1 MIFGIIQKDTTN
13 RTICDIMDTTFKCG
27 RSRGYFMR
35 PTIKQ
40 EEFIVRGQKVQD
52 LMTKKGLDLVIAY
65 ADDRF
70 VYGQAYARWLL
81 NYQPAFEPA
90 FIMIPAKGDVV
101 IATGAESVDFVYN
114 FSNCKKAYAVWE
126 FLHPDEEYPYCEV
139 VGMKDVNADLEA
151 AMDKKIGKVGL
162 AGGSAVPYH
171 MMLKLQEIYGADN
184 IVDIDEEM
192 SLLRAVKSENEIEV
206 IRYAYQ
212 IAQAGMDKV
221 AEIIKPGMTERE
233 VAAEA
238 EYVMRK
244 MGSEG
249 MGIDTMVAAGV
260 EHTKP
265 ILARIT
271 DRVIQ
276 EGDLVVVTLAP
287 RYQGY
292 HGAIARPFFMGKQS
306 ETVEN
311 VFKLVKQ
318 AQEQTA
324 AKLRPGVT
332 AKEIDETSREVLNKA
347 GIGNHFVYTGVH
359 STGVIEF
366 EAPILASTSNTVVEK
381 NMVYSIDIPV
391 FITEWGGM
399 RLENGYLITEDGVE
413 PLNNLDTSICFK

>member
-1 MIFGIIQKDTTN
+1 
-13 RTICDIMDTTFKCG
+13 
-27 RSRGYFMR
+27 MR
-35 PTIKQ
+35 PTIRQ
-40 EEFIVRGQKVQD
+40 EEFLARGQKVQN
-52 LMTKKGLDLVIAY
+52 LMEEKGLDLIIAY
-65 ADDRF
+65 ADDGF

-90 FIMIPAKGDVV
+90 FVMVPAKGDAV
-101 IATGAESVDFVYN
+101 IATGAESVDFVHN

-139 VGMKDVNADLEA
+139 VNMKDVNEDLETT
-151 AMDKKIGKVGL
+151 MGRKIEKVGI
-162 AGGSAVPYH
+162 AGASAVPYH
-171 MMLKLQEIYGADN
+171 MMLKLQEIYGAEN
-184 IVDIDEEM
+184 IIDVDEEM
-192 SLLRAVKSENEIEV
+192 SMLRAVKSENEIEV
-206 IRYAYQ
+206 IRYAYK

-221 AEIIKPGMTERE
+221 AEIIRPGMTERE
-233 VAAEA
+233 IAAEA

-249 MGIDTMVAAGV
+249 MGIDTMVASGKD
-260 EHTKP
+260 HTMP

-271 DRVIQ
+271 DREVKD
-276 EGDLVVVTLAP
+276 GDLVVVTLAP

-292 HGAIARPFFMGKQS
+292 HGAVARPFFIGKQS
-306 ETVEN
+306 DTIMN
-311 VFKLVKQ
+311 VFELVKQ

-332 AKEIDETSREVLNKA
+332 AKEVDETSREVLNNA

-366 EAPILASTSNTVVEK
+366 EAPILASKSDVVIEK
-381 NMVYSIDIPV
+381 NMVYSIDIPI

-399 RLENGYLITEDGVE
+399 RLENGYLITENGPE
-413 PLNNLDTSICFK
+413 PLNDLDTSYCIK

>member
-1 MIFGIIQKDTTN
+1 
-13 RTICDIMDTTFKCG
+13 
-27 RSRGYFMR
+27 MR
-35 PTIKQ
+35 PTIRQ
-40 EEFIVRGQKVQD
+40 EEFLARGQKVQN
-52 LMTKKGLDLVIAY
+52 LMEEKGLHLIIAY

-90 FIMIPAKGDVV
+90 FVMVPAKGDAV
-101 IATGAESVDFVYN
+101 IATGAESVDFVHN

-139 VGMKDVNADLEA
+139 VNMKDVNEDLETT
-151 AMDKKIGKVGL
+151 MGRKIEKVGI
-162 AGGSAVPYH
+162 AGASAVPYH
-171 MMLKLQEIYGADN
+171 MMLKLQEIYGAEN
-184 IVDIDEEM
+184 IIDVDEEM
-192 SLLRAVKSENEIEV
+192 SMLRAVKSENEIEV
-206 IRYAYQ
+206 IRYAYK

-221 AEIIKPGMTERE
+221 AEIIRPGMTERE
-233 VAAEA
+233 IAAEA

-249 MGIDTMVAAGV
+249 MGIDTMVASGKD
-260 EHTKP
+260 HTMP

-271 DRVIQ
+271 DREVKD
-276 EGDLVVVTLAP
+276 GDLVVVTLAP

-292 HGAIARPFFMGKQS
+292 HGAVARPFFIGKQS
-306 ETVEN
+306 DTIMN
-311 VFKLVKQ
+311 VFELVKQ

-332 AKEIDETSREVLNKA
+332 AKEVDETSREVLNNA

-366 EAPILASTSNTVVEK
+366 EAPILASKSDVVIEK
-381 NMVYSIDIPV
+381 NMVYSIDIPI

-399 RLENGYLITEDGVE
+399 RLENGYLITENGPE
-413 PLNNLDTSICFK
+413 PLNDLDTSYCIK

>member
-1 MIFGIIQKDTTN
+1 
-13 RTICDIMDTTFKCG
+13 
-27 RSRGYFMR
+27 MR

-40 EEFIVRGQKVQD
+40 EEFAARGQRVQK
-52 LMTKKGLDLVIAY
+52 LMEEKGLDLVIAY

-90 FIMIPAKGDVV
+90 FIMVPAKGDSVV
-101 IATGAESVDFVYN
+101 ATGAESVDFVHN

-139 VGMKDVNADLEA
+139 VNMTDVNADLEA
-151 AMDKKIGKVGL
+151 VMGHSIKKIGI
-162 AGGSAVPYH
+162 AGASAVPYH
-171 MMLKLQEIYGADN
+171 MMLKLQEIYGAEN
-184 IVDIDEEM
+184 IIDIDEEM
-192 SLLRAVKSENEIEV
+192 SLLRAVKPENEIEV
-206 IRYAYQ
+206 IRYAYK
-212 IAQAGMDKV
+212 IAQAGMERV

-233 VAAEA
+233 IAAEA

-249 MGIDTMVAAGV
+249 MGIDTMVAAGQ
-260 EHTKP
+260 EHTMP

-271 DRVIQ
+271 DREIE

-292 HGAIARPFFMGKQS
+292 HGAIARPFFIGEQS
-306 ETVEN
+306 ETINN

-318 AQEQTA
+318 AQEETA

-332 AKEIDETSREVLNKA
+332 AKEVDETSRRVLNEA
-347 GIGNHFVYTGVH
+347 GIGQHFVYTGVH

-366 EAPILASTSNTVVEK
+366 EAPILASTSNTVIEK

-399 RLENGYLITEDGVE
+399 RLENGYLITEDGSE
-413 PLNNLDTSICFK
+413 PLNNLDTAMCFK

>member
-1 MIFGIIQKDTTN
+1 
-13 RTICDIMDTTFKCG
+13 
-27 RSRGYFMR
+27 MR
-35 PTIKQ
+35 PTIKP
-40 EEFIVRGQKVQD
+40 EEFVLRGQKVQN
-52 LMTKKGLDLVIAY
+52 LMREKGLDLIIAY

-101 IATGAESVDFVYN
+101 IATGAESVDFVHN

-139 VGMKDVNADLEA
+139 VNIKDVNADLEA
-151 AMDKKIGKVGL
+151 SMGHSIRKVGI
-162 AGGSAVPYH
+162 AGASAVPYH
-171 MMLKLQEIYGADN
+171 MMLKLREIYGAEN
-184 IVDIDEEM
+184 IIDADEEM
-192 SLLRAVKSENEIEV
+192 SLLRAVKTENEIEV
-206 IRYAYQ
+206 IRYAYK

-233 VAAEA
+233 IAAEA

-249 MGIDTMVAAGV
+249 MGIDTMVAAGQ
-260 EHTKP
+260 EHTMP

-271 DRVIQ
+271 DREIK

-292 HGAIARPFFMGKQS
+292 HGAVARPFFIGEQS
-306 ETVEN
+306 DTVKN
-311 VFKLVKQ
+311 VFALVKQ
-318 AQEQTA
+318 AQEETA
-324 AKLRPGVT
+324 AKLRPGMI
-332 AKEIDETSREVLNKA
+332 AKEIDETSRRVLNEA

-366 EAPILASTSNTVVEK
+366 EAPILASTSKTVIEK
-381 NMVYSIDIPV
+381 NMIFSIDIPV

-399 RLENGYLITEDGVE
+399 RLENGYLITEDGAE
-413 PLNNLDTSICFK
+413 PLNDLDTSICYK

>member
-1 MIFGIIQKDTTN
+1 
-13 RTICDIMDTTFKCG
+13 
-27 RSRGYFMR
+27 MR
-35 PTIKQ
+35 PTIRQ
-40 EEFIVRGQKVQD
+40 EEFLARGQKVQN
-52 LMTKKGLDLVIAY
+52 LMEEKGLDLIIAY

-90 FIMIPAKGDVV
+90 FVMVPAKGDAV
-101 IATGAESVDFVYN
+101 IATGAESVDFVHN

-139 VGMKDVNADLEA
+139 VNMKDVNEDLETT
-151 AMDKKIGKVGL
+151 MGRKIEKVGI
-162 AGGSAVPYH
+162 AGASAVPYH
-171 MMLKLQEIYGADN
+171 MMLKLQEIYGAEN
-184 IVDIDEEM
+184 IIDVDEEM
-192 SLLRAVKSENEIEV
+192 SMLRAVKSENEIEV
-206 IRYAYQ
+206 IRYAYK

-221 AEIIKPGMTERE
+221 AEIIRPGMTERE
-233 VAAEA
+233 IAAEA
-238 EYVMRK
+238 EDVMRK

-249 MGIDTMVAAGV
+249 MGIDTMVASGKD
-260 EHTKP
+260 HTMP

-271 DRVIQ
+271 DREVKD
-276 EGDLVVVTLAP
+276 GDLVVVTLAP

-292 HGAIARPFFMGKQS
+292 HGAVARPFFIGKQS
-306 ETVEN
+306 DTIMN
-311 VFKLVKQ
+311 VFELVKQ

-332 AKEIDETSREVLNKA
+332 AKEVDETSREVLNNA

-366 EAPILASTSNTVVEK
+366 EAPILASKSDVVIEK
-381 NMVYSIDIPV
+381 NMVYSIDMPI

-399 RLENGYLITEDGVE
+399 RLENGYLITENGPE
-413 PLNNLDTSICFK
+413 PLNDLDTSYCIK

>member
-1 MIFGIIQKDTTN
+1 
-13 RTICDIMDTTFKCG
+13 
-27 RSRGYFMR
+27 MR
-35 PTIKQ
+35 PTIRQ
-40 EEFIVRGQKVQD
+40 EEFLARGQKVQN
-52 LMTKKGLDLVIAY
+52 LMEEKGLDLIIAY

-90 FIMIPAKGDVV
+90 FVMVPAKGDAV
-101 IATGAESVDFVYN
+101 IATGAESVDFVHN

-139 VGMKDVNADLEA
+139 VNMKDVNEDLETT
-151 AMDKKIGKVGL
+151 MGRKIEKVGI
-162 AGGSAVPYH
+162 AGASAVPYH
-171 MMLKLQEIYGADN
+171 MMLKLQEIYGAEN
-184 IVDIDEEM
+184 IIDVDEEM
-192 SLLRAVKSENEIEV
+192 SMLRAVKSENEIEV
-206 IRYAYQ
+206 IRYAYK

-221 AEIIKPGMTERE
+221 AEIIRPGMTERE
-233 VAAEA
+233 IAAEA

-249 MGIDTMVAAGV
+249 MGIDTMVASGKD
-260 EHTKP
+260 HTMP

-271 DRVIQ
+271 DREVKD
-276 EGDLVVVTLAP
+276 GDLVVVTLAP

-292 HGAIARPFFMGKQS
+292 HGAVARPFFIGKQS
-306 ETVEN
+306 DTIMN
-311 VFKLVKQ
+311 VFELVKQ

-332 AKEIDETSREVLNKA
+332 AKEVDETSREVLNNA

-366 EAPILASTSNTVVEK
+366 EAPILASKSDVVIEK
-381 NMVYSIDIPV
+381 NMVYSIDIPI

-399 RLENGYLITEDGVE
+399 RLENGYLITENGPE
-413 PLNNLDTSICFK
+413 PLNDLDTSYCIK

>member
-1 MIFGIIQKDTTN
+1 
-13 RTICDIMDTTFKCG
+13 
-27 RSRGYFMR
+27 MR

-40 EEFIVRGQKVQD
+40 EEFAARGQRVQN
-52 LMTKKGLDLVIAY
+52 LMEEKGLDLVIAY

-90 FIMIPAKGDVV
+90 FIMVPAKGDSVV
-101 IATGAESVDFVYN
+101 ATGAESVDFVHN

-139 VGMKDVNADLEA
+139 VNMTDVNADLEA
-151 AMDKKIGKVGL
+151 VMGHSIKKIGI
-162 AGGSAVPYH
+162 AGASAVPYH
-171 MMLKLQEIYGADN
+171 MMLKLQEIYGAEN
-184 IVDIDEEM
+184 IIDIDEEM

-206 IRYAYQ
+206 IRYAYK

-233 VAAEA
+233 IAAEA

-249 MGIDTMVAAGV
+249 MGIDTMVAVGQ
-260 EHTKP
+260 EHTMP

-271 DRVIQ
+271 DREIE

-292 HGAIARPFFMGKQS
+292 HGAIARPFFIGEQS
-306 ETVEN
+306 ETINN

-318 AQEQTA
+318 AQEETA

-332 AKEIDETSREVLNKA
+332 AKEVDETSRRVLNEA
-347 GIGNHFVYTGVH
+347 GIGQHFVYTGVH

-366 EAPILASTSNTVVEK
+366 EAPILASTSNTVIEK

-391 FITEWGGM
+391 FIAEWGGM
-399 RLENGYLITEDGVE
+399 RLENGYLITEDGSE
-413 PLNNLDTSICFK
+413 PLNNLDTAMCFK

>member
-1 MIFGIIQKDTTN
+1 MK
-13 RTICDIMDTTFKCG
+13 
-27 RSRGYFMR
+27 
-35 PTIKQ
+35 PVIKP
-40 EEFIVRGQKVQD
+40 EEFIARGQKVQQFMKEKD
-52 LMTKKGLDLVIAY
+52 LDLLIAY

-70 VYGQAYARWLL
+70 VYGQAYARWML
-81 NYQPAFEPA
+81 NYQPAFEPV
-90 FIMIPAKGDVV
+90 FIMVPAKGDVV
-101 IATGAESVDFVYN
+101 VATGAESVDFVHN

-139 VGMKDVNADLEA
+139 VNMTDVNADLEA
-151 AMDKKIGKVGL
+151 VMGKKIEKVGI
-162 AGGSAVPYH
+162 AGASAVPYH
-171 MMLKLQEIYGADN
+171 MMLKLHEIYGAEN
-184 IVDIDEEM
+184 IVDVDEEM

-206 IRYAYQ
+206 IRYAYK

-233 VAAEA
+233 IAAEA

-249 MGIDTMVAAGV
+249 MGIDTMVASGV
-260 EHTKP
+260 EHTMP

-271 DRVIQ
+271 DREIKD
-276 EGDLVVVTLAP
+276 GDLVVVTLAP

-292 HGAIARPFFMGKQS
+292 HGAIARPFFIGEQS
-306 ETVEN
+306 ETIQN

-318 AQEQTA
+318 AQEETA

-332 AKEIDETSREVLNKA
+332 AKEVDETSRRVLNEA

-366 EAPILASTSNTVVEK
+366 EAPILASTSKTVIEK

-399 RLENGYLITEDGVE
+399 RLENGYLITEDGPE
-413 PLNNLDTSICFK
+413 PLNNLDTAMCFK

>member
-1 MIFGIIQKDTTN
+1 
-13 RTICDIMDTTFKCG
+13 
-27 RSRGYFMR
+27 MR
-35 PTIKQ
+35 PTIRQ
-40 EEFIVRGQKVQD
+40 EEFLARGQKVQN
-52 LMTKKGLDLVIAY
+52 LMEEKGLDLIIAY

-90 FIMIPAKGDVV
+90 FVMVPAKGDAV
-101 IATGAESVDFVYN
+101 IATGAESVDFVHN

-139 VGMKDVNADLEA
+139 VNMKDVNEDLETT
-151 AMDKKIGKVGL
+151 MGRKIEKVGI
-162 AGGSAVPYH
+162 AGASAVPYH
-171 MMLKLQEIYGADN
+171 MMLKLQEIYGAEN
-184 IVDIDEEM
+184 IIDVDEEM
-192 SLLRAVKSENEIEV
+192 SMLRAVKSENEIEV
-206 IRYAYQ
+206 IRYAYK

-221 AEIIKPGMTERE
+221 AEIIRPGMTERE
-233 VAAEA
+233 IAAEA

-249 MGIDTMVAAGV
+249 MGIDTMVASGKD
-260 EHTKP
+260 HTMP

-271 DRVIQ
+271 DREVKD
-276 EGDLVVVTLAP
+276 GDLVVVTLAP

-292 HGAIARPFFMGKQS
+292 HGAVARPFFIGKQS
-306 ETVEN
+306 DTIMN
-311 VFKLVKQ
+311 VFELVKQ

-332 AKEIDETSREVLNKA
+332 AKEVDETSREVLNNA

-366 EAPILASTSNTVVEK
+366 EAPILASKSDVVIEK
-381 NMVYSIDIPV
+381 NMVYSIDMPI

-399 RLENGYLITEDGVE
+399 RLENGYLITENGPE
-413 PLNNLDTSICFK
+413 PLNDLDTSYCIK

>member
-1 MIFGIIQKDTTN
+1 
-13 RTICDIMDTTFKCG
+13 
-27 RSRGYFMR
+27 MR

-40 EEFIVRGQKVQD
+40 EEFLTRGQKVQQ
-52 LMTKKGLDLVIAY
+52 LMADKGLDLLIAY

-81 NYQPAFEPA
+81 NYQPAFEAA
-90 FIMIPAKGDVV
+90 FIMVPAKGEVV
-101 IATGAESVDFVYN
+101 IATGAESVDFVHN

-139 VGMKDVNADLEA
+139 VNMADVNADLESV
-151 AMDKKIGKVGL
+151 MGYPIKKVGI
-162 AGGSAVPYH
+162 AGTSAIPYH
-171 MMLKLQEIYGADN
+171 MMLKLQEIYGAENLID
-184 IVDIDEEM
+184 VDEEL

-206 IRYAYQ
+206 IRYAYK

-233 VAAEA
+233 IAAEA

-249 MGIDTMVAAGV
+249 MGIDTMVAAGQ
-260 EHTKP
+260 EHTMP

-271 DRVIQ
+271 DREIKD
-276 EGDLVVVTLAP
+276 GDLVVVTLAP

-292 HGAIARPFFMGKQS
+292 HGAIARPFFIGEQS
-306 ETVEN
+306 ETIKN
-311 VFKLVKQ
+311 VFELVKQ
-318 AQEQTA
+318 AQKETA
-324 AKLRPGVT
+324 EKLRPGMS
-332 AKEIDETSREVLNKA
+332 AKEVDETSRRVLNEA

-366 EAPILASTSNTVVEK
+366 EAPILASTSKTVIEK
-381 NMVYSIDIPV
+381 NMIYSVDIPV

-399 RLENGYLITEDGVE
+399 RLENGYLITEDGPE
-413 PLNNLDTSICFK
+413 PLNNLDTTMCFK

>member
-1 MIFGIIQKDTTN
+1 
-13 RTICDIMDTTFKCG
+13 
-27 RSRGYFMR
+27 MR
-35 PTIKQ
+35 PTIRQ
-40 EEFIVRGQKVQD
+40 EEFLARGQKVQN
-52 LMTKKGLDLVIAY
+52 LMEEKGLDLIIAY

-90 FIMIPAKGDVV
+90 FVMVPAKGDAV
-101 IATGAESVDFVYN
+101 IATGAESVDFVHN

-139 VGMKDVNADLEA
+139 VNMKDVNEDLETT
-151 AMDKKIGKVGL
+151 MGRKIEKVGI
-162 AGGSAVPYH
+162 AGASAVPYH
-171 MMLKLQEIYGADN
+171 MMLKLQEIYGAEN
-184 IVDIDEEM
+184 IIDVDEEM
-192 SLLRAVKSENEIEV
+192 SMLRAVKSENEIEV
-206 IRYAYQ
+206 IRYAYK

-221 AEIIKPGMTERE
+221 AEIIRPGMTERE
-233 VAAEA
+233 IAAEA

-249 MGIDTMVAAGV
+249 MGIDTMVAAGKD
-260 EHTKP
+260 HTMP

-271 DRVIQ
+271 DREVKD
-276 EGDLVVVTLAP
+276 GDLVVVTLAP

-292 HGAIARPFFMGKQS
+292 HGAVARPFFIGKQS
-306 ETVEN
+306 DTIMN
-311 VFKLVKQ
+311 VFELVKQ

-332 AKEIDETSREVLNKA
+332 AKEVDETSREVLNNA

-366 EAPILASTSNTVVEK
+366 EAPILASKSDVVIEK
-381 NMVYSIDIPV
+381 NMVYSIDIPI

-399 RLENGYLITEDGVE
+399 RLENGYLITENGPE
-413 PLNNLDTSICFK
+413 PLNDLDTSYCIK

>member
-1 MIFGIIQKDTTN
+1 
-13 RTICDIMDTTFKCG
+13 
-27 RSRGYFMR
+27 MR
-35 PTIKQ
+35 PTIRQ
-40 EEFIVRGQKVQD
+40 EEFLARGQKVQN
-52 LMTKKGLDLVIAY
+52 LMEEKGLHLIIAY

-90 FIMIPAKGDVV
+90 FVMGPAKGDAV
-101 IATGAESVDFVYN
+101 IATGAESVDFVHN

-139 VGMKDVNADLEA
+139 VNMKDVNEDLETT
-151 AMDKKIGKVGL
+151 MGRKIEKVGI
-162 AGGSAVPYH
+162 AGASAVPYH
-171 MMLKLQEIYGADN
+171 MMLKLQEIYGAEN
-184 IVDIDEEM
+184 IIDVDEEM
-192 SLLRAVKSENEIEV
+192 SMLRAVKSENEIEV
-206 IRYAYQ
+206 IRYAYK

-221 AEIIKPGMTERE
+221 AEIIRPGMTERE
-233 VAAEA
+233 IAAEA

-249 MGIDTMVAAGV
+249 MGIDTMVASGKD
-260 EHTKP
+260 HTMP

-271 DRVIQ
+271 DREVKD
-276 EGDLVVVTLAP
+276 GDLVVVTLAP

-292 HGAIARPFFMGKQS
+292 HGAVARPFFIGKQS
-306 ETVEN
+306 DTIMN
-311 VFKLVKQ
+311 VFELVKQ

-332 AKEIDETSREVLNKA
+332 AKEVDETSREVLNNA

-366 EAPILASTSNTVVEK
+366 EAPILASKSDVVIEK
-381 NMVYSIDIPV
+381 NMVYSIDIPI

-399 RLENGYLITEDGVE
+399 RLENGYLITENGPE
-413 PLNNLDTSICFK
+413 PLNDLDTSYCIK

>member
-1 MIFGIIQKDTTN
+1 
-13 RTICDIMDTTFKCG
+13 
-27 RSRGYFMR
+27 MR
-35 PTIKQ
+35 PTIHQ
-40 EEFIVRGQKVQD
+40 EEFAVRGQKVQN
-52 LMTKKGLDLVIAY
+52 LMAEKGLDLVIAY

-90 FIMIPAKGDVV
+90 FIMVPAKGDAVV
-101 IATGAESVDFVYN
+101 ATGAESVDFVHN

-126 FLHPDEEYPYCEV
+126 FLHPGEEYPYCEV
-139 VGMKDVNADLEA
+139 VNMTDVNADLEA
-151 AMDKKIGKVGL
+151 AMGRKIVKVGI
-162 AGGSAVPYH
+162 AGASAVPYH
-171 MMLKLQEIYGADN
+171 MMLKLQEIYGAEN
-184 IVDIDEEM
+184 IVDVDEEM

-206 IRYAYQ
+206 IRYAYK

-233 VAAEA
+233 IAAEA

-249 MGIDTMVAAGV
+249 MGIDTMVASGV
-260 EHTKP
+260 EHTMP

-271 DRVIQ
+271 DREIKD
-276 EGDLVVVTLAP
+276 GDLVVVTLAP

-292 HGAIARPFFMGKQS
+292 HGAVARPFFIGKQS
-306 ETVEN
+306 ETIEN

-318 AQEQTA
+318 AQEETA
-324 AKLRPGVT
+324 AKLRPGMT
-332 AKEIDETSREVLNKA
+332 AKEADETSRRVLNEA
-347 GIGNHFVYTGVH
+347 GIGKYFVYTGVH

-366 EAPILASTSNTVVEK
+366 EAPILASTSKTVIEK
-381 NMVYSIDIPV
+381 NMIYSIDIPV

-399 RLENGYLITEDGVE
+399 RLENGYLITEDGAE
-413 PLNNLDTSICFK
+413 PLNNLDTSMCFK

>member
-1 MIFGIIQKDTTN
+1 
-13 RTICDIMDTTFKCG
+13 
-27 RSRGYFMR
+27 MR
-35 PTIKQ
+35 PTIRQ
-40 EEFIVRGQKVQD
+40 EEFLARGQKVQN
-52 LMTKKGLDLVIAY
+52 LMEEKGLDLIIAY

-90 FIMIPAKGDVV
+90 FVMVPAKGDAV
-101 IATGAESVDFVYN
+101 IATGAESVDFVHN
-114 FSNCKKAYAVWE
+114 FSNCKKDYAVWE

-139 VGMKDVNADLEA
+139 VNMKDVNEDLETT
-151 AMDKKIGKVGL
+151 MGRKIEKVGI
-162 AGGSAVPYH
+162 AGASAVPYH
-171 MMLKLQEIYGADN
+171 MMLKLQEIYGAEN
-184 IVDIDEEM
+184 IIDVDEEM
-192 SLLRAVKSENEIEV
+192 SMLRAVKSENEIEV
-206 IRYAYQ
+206 IRYAYK

-221 AEIIKPGMTERE
+221 AEIIRPGMTERE
-233 VAAEA
+233 IAAEA

-249 MGIDTMVAAGV
+249 MGIDTMVASGKD
-260 EHTKP
+260 HTMP

-271 DRVIQ
+271 DREVKD
-276 EGDLVVVTLAP
+276 GDLVVVTLAP

-292 HGAIARPFFMGKQS
+292 HGAVARPFFIGKQS
-306 ETVEN
+306 DTIMN
-311 VFKLVKQ
+311 VFELVKQ

-332 AKEIDETSREVLNKA
+332 AKEVDETSREVLNNA

-366 EAPILASTSNTVVEK
+366 EAPILASKSDVVIEK
-381 NMVYSIDIPV
+381 NMVYSIDIPI

-399 RLENGYLITEDGVE
+399 RLENGYLITENGPE
-413 PLNNLDTSICFK
+413 PLNDLDTSYCIK

>member
-1 MIFGIIQKDTTN
+1 
-13 RTICDIMDTTFKCG
+13 
-27 RSRGYFMR
+27 MR
-35 PTIKQ
+35 PTIRQ
-40 EEFIVRGQKVQD
+40 EEFLARGQKVQN
-52 LMTKKGLDLVIAY
+52 LMEEKGLDLIIAY

-90 FIMIPAKGDVV
+90 FVMVPAKGDAV
-101 IATGAESVDFVYN
+101 IATGAESVDFVHN

-139 VGMKDVNADLEA
+139 VNMKDVNEDLETT
-151 AMDKKIGKVGL
+151 MGRKIEKVGI
-162 AGGSAVPYH
+162 AGASAVPYH
-171 MMLKLQEIYGADN
+171 MMLKLQEIYGAEN
-184 IVDIDEEM
+184 IIDVDEEM
-192 SLLRAVKSENEIEV
+192 SMLRAVKSENEIEV
-206 IRYAYQ
+206 IRYAYK

-221 AEIIKPGMTERE
+221 AEIIRPGMTERE
-233 VAAEA
+233 IAAEA

-249 MGIDTMVAAGV
+249 MGIDTMVASGKD
-260 EHTKP
+260 HTMP

-271 DRVIQ
+271 DREVKD
-276 EGDLVVVTLAP
+276 GDLVVVTLAP

-292 HGAIARPFFMGKQS
+292 HGAVARPFFIGKQS
-306 ETVEN
+306 DTIMN
-311 VFKLVKQ
+311 VFELVKQ

-332 AKEIDETSREVLNKA
+332 AKEVDETSREVMNNA

-366 EAPILASTSNTVVEK
+366 EAPILASKSDVVIEK
-381 NMVYSIDIPV
+381 NMVYSIDIPI

-399 RLENGYLITEDGVE
+399 RLENGYLITENGPE
-413 PLNNLDTSICFK
+413 PLNDLDTSYCIK

>member
-1 MIFGIIQKDTTN
+1 
-13 RTICDIMDTTFKCG
+13 
-27 RSRGYFMR
+27 MR

-40 EEFIVRGQKVQD
+40 EEFLARGEKVQK
-52 LMTKKGLDLVIAY
+52 LMEEKGLDLVIAY

-81 NYQPAFEPA
+81 NYQPVFEPA

-101 IATGAESVDFVYN
+101 IATGAESVDFVHN

-139 VGMKDVNADLEA
+139 VNMKDVNEDLETT
-151 AMDKKIGKVGL
+151 MGRKIEKVGI
-162 AGGSAVPYH
+162 AGASAVPYH
-171 MMLKLQEIYGADN
+171 MMLKLQEIYGAEN
-184 IVDIDEEM
+184 IIDVDEEM
-192 SLLRAVKSENEIEV
+192 SMLRAVKSENEIEV
-206 IRYAYQ
+206 IRYAYK

-221 AEIIKPGMTERE
+221 AEIIRPGMTERE
-233 VAAEA
+233 IAAEA

-249 MGIDTMVAAGV
+249 MGIDTMVASGKD
-260 EHTKP
+260 HTMP

-271 DRVIQ
+271 DREVKD
-276 EGDLVVVTLAP
+276 GDLVVVTLAP

-292 HGAIARPFFMGKQS
+292 HGAVARPFFIGKQS
-306 ETVEN
+306 DTIMN
-311 VFKLVKQ
+311 VFELVKQ

-332 AKEIDETSREVLNKA
+332 AKEVDETSREVLNNA

-366 EAPILASTSNTVVEK
+366 EAPILASKSDVVIEK
-381 NMVYSIDIPV
+381 NMVYSIDIPI

-399 RLENGYLITEDGVE
+399 RLENGYLITENGPE
-413 PLNNLDTSICFK
+413 PLNDLDTSYCIK

>member
-1 MIFGIIQKDTTN
+1 
-13 RTICDIMDTTFKCG
+13 
-27 RSRGYFMR
+27 MR

-40 EEFIVRGQKVQD
+40 EEFAVRGQKVQK
-52 LMTKKGLDLVIAY
+52 LMEKKGLDLVIAY

-90 FIMIPAKGDVV
+90 FIMVPAKGDAVV
-101 IATGAESVDFVYN
+101 ATGAESVDFVHN

-139 VGMKDVNADLEA
+139 VNMVDVNADLEA
-151 AMDKKIGKVGL
+151 AMGHSINKIGI
-162 AGGSAVPYH
+162 AGASAVPYH
-171 MMLKLQEIYGADN
+171 MMLKLQEIYGAEN
-184 IVDIDEEM
+184 IIDVDEEM

-206 IRYAYQ
+206 IRYAYK
-212 IAQAGMDKV
+212 IAQAGMERV

-233 VAAEA
+233 IAAEA

-249 MGIDTMVAAGV
+249 MGIDTMVAAGQ
-260 EHTKP
+260 EHTMP

-271 DRVIQ
+271 DREVK
-276 EGDLVVVTLAP
+276 EGDFVVVTLAP

-292 HGAIARPFFMGKQS
+292 HGAIARPFFIGEQS
-306 ETVEN
+306 ETINN

-318 AQEQTA
+318 AQEETA
-324 AKLRPGVT
+324 AKLHPGVT
-332 AKEIDETSREVLNKA
+332 AKEIDETSRRVLNEA
-347 GIGNHFVYTGVH
+347 GIGQHFVYTGVH

-366 EAPILASTSNTVVEK
+366 EAPILASTSDTVIEK

-399 RLENGYLITEDGVE
+399 RLENGYLITEDGPE
-413 PLNNLDTSICFK
+413 PLNNLDTAMCFK

>member
-1 MIFGIIQKDTTN
+1 
-13 RTICDIMDTTFKCG
+13 
-27 RSRGYFMR
+27 MR
-35 PTIKQ
+35 PTIRQ
-40 EEFIVRGQKVQD
+40 EEFLARGQKVQN
-52 LMTKKGLDLVIAY
+52 LMEEKGLDLIIAY

-90 FIMIPAKGDVV
+90 FVMVPAKGDAV
-101 IATGAESVDFVYN
+101 IATGAESVDFVHN

-139 VGMKDVNADLEA
+139 VNMKDVNEDLETT
-151 AMDKKIGKVGL
+151 MGRKIEKVGI
-162 AGGSAVPYH
+162 AGASAVPYH
-171 MMLKLQEIYGADN
+171 MMLKLQEIYGAEN
-184 IVDIDEEM
+184 IIDVDEEM
-192 SLLRAVKSENEIEV
+192 SMLRAVKSENEIVV
-206 IRYAYQ
+206 IRYAYK

-221 AEIIKPGMTERE
+221 AEIIRPGMTERE
-233 VAAEA
+233 IAAEA

-249 MGIDTMVAAGV
+249 MGIDTMVASGKD
-260 EHTKP
+260 HTMP

-271 DRVIQ
+271 DREVKD
-276 EGDLVVVTLAP
+276 GDLVVVTLAP

-292 HGAIARPFFMGKQS
+292 HGAVARPFFIGKQS
-306 ETVEN
+306 DTIMN
-311 VFKLVKQ
+311 VFELVKQ

-332 AKEIDETSREVLNKA
+332 AKEVDETSREVLNNA

-366 EAPILASTSNTVVEK
+366 EAPILASKSDVVIEK
-381 NMVYSIDIPV
+381 NMVYSIDIPI

-399 RLENGYLITEDGVE
+399 RLENGYLITENGPE
-413 PLNNLDTSICFK
+413 PLNDLDTSYCIK

>member
-1 MIFGIIQKDTTN
+1 
-13 RTICDIMDTTFKCG
+13 
-27 RSRGYFMR
+27 MR

-40 EEFIVRGQKVQD
+40 EEFAARGQKVQK
-52 LMTKKGLDLVIAY
+52 LMEEKGLDLVIAY

-90 FIMIPAKGDVV
+90 FIMVPAKGDAVV
-101 IATGAESVDFVYN
+101 STGAESVDFVHN

-139 VGMKDVNADLEA
+139 VNMTDVNADLEA
-151 AMDKKIGKVGL
+151 AMGHSIKKIGI
-162 AGGSAVPYH
+162 AGASAVPYH
-171 MMLKLQEIYGADN
+171 MMLKLQEIYGAEN
-184 IVDIDEEM
+184 IIDVDEEM

-206 IRYAYQ
+206 IRYAYK

-221 AEIIKPGMTERE
+221 AEIMKPGMTERE
-233 VAAEA
+233 IAAEA

-249 MGIDTMVAAGV
+249 MGIDTMVAAGQ
-260 EHTKP
+260 EHTMP

-271 DRVIQ
+271 DREIK

-292 HGAIARPFFMGKQS
+292 HGAIARPFFIGEQS
-306 ETVEN
+306 ETINN

-318 AQEQTA
+318 AQEETA

-332 AKEIDETSREVLNKA
+332 AKEIDETSRRVLNEA
-347 GIGNHFVYTGVH
+347 GIGQHFVYTGVH

-366 EAPILASTSNTVVEK
+366 EAPILASTSNTVIEK

-399 RLENGYLITEDGVE
+399 RLENGYLITEDGPE
-413 PLNNLDTSICFK
+413 PLNNLDTAMCFK

>member
-1 MIFGIIQKDTTN
+1 
-13 RTICDIMDTTFKCG
+13 
-27 RSRGYFMR
+27 MR
-35 PTIKQ
+35 PTIRQ
-40 EEFIVRGQKVQD
+40 EEFLARGQKVQN
-52 LMTKKGLDLVIAY
+52 LMEEKGLDLIIAY

-90 FIMIPAKGDVV
+90 FVMVPAKGDAV
-101 IATGAESVDFVYN
+101 IATGAESVDFVHN

-139 VGMKDVNADLEA
+139 VNMKDVNEDLETT
-151 AMDKKIGKVGL
+151 MGRKIEKVGI
-162 AGGSAVPYH
+162 AGESAVPYH
-171 MMLKLQEIYGADN
+171 MMLKLQEIYGAEN
-184 IVDIDEEM
+184 IIDVDEEM
-192 SLLRAVKSENEIEV
+192 SMLRAVKSENEIEV
-206 IRYAYQ
+206 IRYSYK

-221 AEIIKPGMTERE
+221 AEIISPGMTERE
-233 VAAEA
+233 IAAEA

-249 MGIDTMVAAGV
+249 MGIDTMVASGKA
-260 EHTKP
+260 HRMP

-271 DRVIQ
+271 DREVKD
-276 EGDLVVVTLAP
+276 GDLVVVKLSP

-292 HGAIARPFFMGKQS
+292 HGAVARPFFIGKQS
-306 ETVEN
+306 DTIMN
-311 VFKLVKQ
+311 VFELVKQ

-332 AKEIDETSREVLNKA
+332 AKEVDETSREVLNNA

-359 STGVIEF
+359 STGVNEF
-366 EAPILASTSNTVVEK
+366 EAPILAAKSDVVIEK
-381 NMVYSIDIPV
+381 NMVYSIDIPI

-399 RLENGYLITEDGVE
+399 RLENGYLITENGPE
-413 PLNNLDTSICFK
+413 PLNDLDTSYCIK

>member
-1 MIFGIIQKDTTN
+1 
-13 RTICDIMDTTFKCG
+13 
-27 RSRGYFMR
+27 MR
-35 PTIKQ
+35 PTIRQ
-40 EEFIVRGQKVQD
+40 EEFLARGQKVQN
-52 LMTKKGLDLVIAY
+52 LMEEKGLHLIIAY

-90 FIMIPAKGDVV
+90 FVMVPAKGDAV
-101 IATGAESVDFVYN
+101 IATGAESVDFVHN

-139 VGMKDVNADLEA
+139 VNMKDVNEDLETT
-151 AMDKKIGKVGL
+151 MGRKIEKVGI
-162 AGGSAVPYH
+162 AGASAVPYH
-171 MMLKLQEIYGADN
+171 MMLKLQEIYGAEN
-184 IVDIDEEM
+184 IIDVDEEM
-192 SLLRAVKSENEIEV
+192 SMLRAVKSENEIEV
-206 IRYAYQ
+206 IRYAYK

-221 AEIIKPGMTERE
+221 AEIIRPGMTERE
-233 VAAEA
+233 IAAEA

-249 MGIDTMVAAGV
+249 MGIDTMVASGKD
-260 EHTKP
+260 HTMP

-271 DRVIQ
+271 AREVKD
-276 EGDLVVVTLAP
+276 GDLVVVTLAP

-292 HGAIARPFFMGKQS
+292 HGAVARPFFIGKQS
-306 ETVEN
+306 DTIMN
-311 VFKLVKQ
+311 VFELVKQ

-332 AKEIDETSREVLNKA
+332 AKEVDETSREVLNNA

-366 EAPILASTSNTVVEK
+366 EAPILASKSDVVIEK
-381 NMVYSIDIPV
+381 NMVYSIDIPI

-399 RLENGYLITEDGVE
+399 RLENGYLITENGPE
-413 PLNNLDTSICFK
+413 PLNDLDTSYCIK